1 MKALLPHLPLT
12 LLLAFA
18 TGCHR
23 SQPPA
28 GSGPP
33 PLPSA
38 DVQVQTVGT
47 EKSVATEEVVGTV
60 RARLRATLE
69 AKVSG
74 RIENLPVTLGQA
86 VKAGDLLVQLD
97 VREGRAR
104 LDQAVALRQQ
114 AVRELERFKALLQQ
128 EAVTQSEFDAVEA
141 RSRVADAAVVEAE
154 TILDHSR
161 VVAPFAGII
170 TRKLADVGDLASPG
184 RPLLEIED
192 PAAFRLE
199 ADVPEATIG
208 RLKIGDRLQVQIPAL
223 ARELE
228 GAVAEIAPAADPVS
242 RTSRVKLDLPRSPD
256 LRSGQF
262 GRLTVPLGE
271 IQTLWVPTNA
281 LVRRG
286 QMELVFVATNNLAQ
300 MRLVKTGKRTPQG
313 IELLSGVVPGETV
326 VVDGAANLRDGQPL
340 QVR

>member
-1 MKALLPHLPLT
+1 MKALLPYLPLP

-18 TGCHR
+18 SGCHR

-38 DVQVQTVGT
+38 DVRVQTVSA

-74 RIENLPVTLGQA
+74 RIESLPVTLGQA

-114 AVRELERFKALLQQ
+114 ATRELERFKALLQQ
-128 EAVTQSEFDAVEA
+128 KAVTQSEFDAVEA
-141 RSRVADAAVVEAE
+141 RSRVAEAAVVEAE
-154 TILDHSR
+154 TILDYSR

-170 TRKLADVGDLASPG
+170 TRRLADVGDLASPG
-184 RPLLEIED
+184 RSLLEIED
-192 PAAFRLE
+192 PTAFRLE

-208 RLKIGDRLQVQIPAL
+208 RLKIGERLQVQIPAL
-223 ARELE
+223 AREFE
-228 GAVAEIAPAADPVS
+228 GVVVEIAPSADPIS
-242 RTSRVKLDLPRSPD
+242 RTSRVKLDLPTSPD

-271 IQTLWVPTNA
+271 TQTLWVPTNA
-281 LVRRG
+281 VVRRG
-286 QMELVFVATNNLAQ
+286 QMELVFVAINHLAH

-313 IELLSGVVPGETV
+313 VELLSGVVPGETV
-326 VVDGAANLRDGQPL
+326 VVDGAANLRDGQPI

>member
-1 MKALLPHLPLT
+1 MKPLHRPLFLAALL
-12 LLLAFA
+12 AIA

-23 SQPPA
+23 SKPAA

-33 PLPSA
+33 PLPTA
-38 DVQVQTVGT
+38 DVRVQTVDAQP
-47 EKSVATEEVVGTV
+47 SFATEQVVGTV

-74 RIENLPVTLGQA
+74 RIESLPVTLGQA
-86 VKAGDLLVQLD
+86 VKPGDLLVQLD

-104 LDQAVALRQQ
+104 LDQAIALRQQ
-114 AVRELERFKALLQQ
+114 ATRELERFKALLQQ

-141 RSRVADAAVVEAE
+141 RSRVAQATVVEAE
-154 TILDHSR
+154 TVLDHAR
-161 VVAPFAGII
+161 VVAPFAGVI

-208 RLKIGDRLQVQIPAL
+208 RLKIGDRLPVHVASL

-228 GAVAEIAPAADPVS
+228 GAVVEIAPSADPVS
-242 RTSRVKLDLPRSPD
+242 RTSRVKLDLPSSPD

-262 GRLTVPLGE
+262 GRVTVPLGE
-271 IQTLWVPTNA
+271 TQTLWVPTTA
-281 LVRRG
+281 VVQRG
-286 QMELVFVATNNLAQ
+286 QMELVFVATNHLAQ
-300 MRLVKTGKRTPQG
+300 MRLVKTGKRTPQSV
-313 IELLSGVVPGETV
+313 ELLSGVVPGETV
-326 VVDGAANLRDGQPL
+326 VIEGAANLRDGQPL